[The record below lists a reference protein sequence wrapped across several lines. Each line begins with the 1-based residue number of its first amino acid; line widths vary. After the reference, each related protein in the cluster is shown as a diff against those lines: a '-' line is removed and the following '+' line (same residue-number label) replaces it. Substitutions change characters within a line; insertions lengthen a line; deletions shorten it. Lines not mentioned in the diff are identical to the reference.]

1 MYWIHAFFVGSQ
13 LFMKPRTNY
22 TKSGEFNIAYQVVGN
37 GPVDII
43 YIPGWVSNIDMM
55 WSEPRLAAFLSRLSL
70 FSRLILFDKRGTGL
84 SDRTDEY
91 STMEE
96 RMEDIHAVMNATH
109 SEKAFLFSH
118 SEGGSVSL
126 LFSLNYPE
134 KTLGV
139 MGFGIFAKRRYSED
153 YPWAPTDEER
163 EVSNKLIEENWAHGN
178 LDELRDLVPSLA
190 HDSGF
195 MDWFASYL
203 RSGASP
209 KAALLLHKQCTH
221 IDVTDILGS
230 IQVPTLLLFRKEDE
244 EIKVDEGRYIV
255 ERVPNSKLVEF
266 SGRDHLFWTGDTYPV
281 LAEMEEFVTGIR
293 PNRTQF
299 QKNNPS
305 GKKDGIDLEKVMS
318 ENFLYNLKVEEFA
331 KLCGKSLSAFK
342 RDFKDIY
349 NTSPSRWIKTK
360 RLEHAKKLLI
370 ETNLNINQICYDCGF
385 INTSHFIKSFKKQYH
400 RPPLQFRSNTLNT

>member
-230 IQVPTLLLFRKEDE
+230 IQVPTLLLFIKEDE

-299 QKNNPS
+299 QKNNPT

>member
-1 MYWIHAFFVGSQ
+1 
-13 LFMKPRTNY
+13 MKPRTNY

-299 QKNNPS
+299 QKNNPT

>member
-1 MYWIHAFFVGSQ
+1 
-13 LFMKPRTNY
+13 MKPRTNY

-139 MGFGIFAKRRYSED
+139 MGVGIFAKRRYSED

-299 QKNNPS
+299 QKNNPT